1 MYNTGILE
9 AKWPY
14 VQTMQRTNNCN
25 SYESIFEKA
34 SPFKLYE
41 NLLYKRASQIQ
52 QQRVFNEEVLS
63 FYVRW
68 AFCAL
73 QQLIVFLL
81 NVQYIFVTDSCEK
94 PESKNGPL

>member
-1 MYNTGILE
+1 MKVYLKQQALSSCMKIYCTNVQAKYNNKE
-9 AKWPY
+9 
-14 VQTMQRTNNCN
+14 
-25 SYESIFEKA
+25 
-34 SPFKLYE
+34 
-41 NLLYKRASQIQ
+41 
-52 QQRVFNEEVLS
+52 VFNEEVLS